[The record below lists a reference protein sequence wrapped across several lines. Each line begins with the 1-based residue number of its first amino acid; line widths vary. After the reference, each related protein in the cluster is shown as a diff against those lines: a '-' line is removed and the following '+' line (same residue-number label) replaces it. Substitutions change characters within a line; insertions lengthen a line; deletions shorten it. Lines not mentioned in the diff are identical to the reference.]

1 MERTYFQVKVLRER
15 LDADRSKYYGIIYMA
30 AFSLIQKGHSGQITR
45 NARSRSEVFYEKGVL
60 RNFAKACNFIKIETL
75 AQVLSCKCCEISKK
89 TFSNR
94 IAPVAAFVL
103 RAEQLI

>member
-60 RNFAKACNFIKIETL
+60 RNFAKACNLKRDSGT
-75 AQVLSCKCCEISKK
+75 S
-89 TFSNR
+89 
-94 IAPVAAFVL
+94 AFLQML
-103 RAEQLI
+103 RNF